1 MMKKGLIGSIVSL
14 FLLPVISLAAAYGT
28 YIGGENGD
36 SGQYIAVDSAGY
48 IYLTGYT
55 YSTGMPVTA
64 GAVQPAYNNGYNS
77 YIQDV
82 FVAKFSPDLSSLIF
96 CTYFGG
102 SGANYPMGMKVD
114 NDGNVYIAG
123 YTASTNLPVT
133 SGAFQTTFNGGP
145 DDGFIAKLN
154 PTGTSLLYCTYLGGN
169 NTDRVHDIALDS
181 AGNIYLTGLT
191 QSSNFPISATAK
203 QKGYTQWE
211 GFISKLNP
219 SGTGI
224 VYSTYI
230 GGSAYDYGMGIDVD
244 KNGIAVV
251 VGNTRS
257 TNLPVTSGAK
267 QPTNAGGNYDAFV
280 VKVNADGSDWLYCT
294 YLGGSGSDQ
303 GLKILLDTTGAAYVL
318 ATGDS
323 TDYPVTTL
331 AYQTTNHG
339 SYDAMVTRVNAD
351 GTDWIYSTYLGGGG
365 MEYTQNMSIS
375 SQGKICI
382 SGYTPSGDF
391 PVTPDALYPTRPASY
406 SGFVGVLD
414 DSLSTLLMGTYLGG
428 NTWEQLYGSAFDTSE
443 RLVVC
448 GQSYG
453 KNFPVTAG
461 AFDTTLWGSYDA
473 FVYKFDEAIV
483 PIELSDFCSE

>member
-1 MMKKGLIGSIVSL
+1 MMKKGFIGITVSL
-14 FLLPVISLAAAYGT
+14 FLLPILSLAAAYGT
-28 YIGGENGD
+28 YIGGE
-36 SGQYIAVDSAGY
+36 SGEYGQFIAVDSAGY
-48 IYLTGYT
+48 VYLTGYT
-55 YSTGMPVTA
+55 YSTGLPVTP

-82 FVAKFSPDLSSLIF
+82 FVAKFSPNLSSLIF

-102 SGANYPMGMKVD
+102 SGADYPMGIKVD

-133 SGAFQTTFNGGP
+133 SGAFQTTFNGGG

-154 PTGTSLLYCTYLGGN
+154 PTGTSLLYCTYFGGN
-169 NTDRVHDIALDS
+169 DIDRVHDIALDS
-181 AGNIYLTGLT
+181 AGNVYLTGLT

-219 SGTGI
+219 NGTGI

-244 KNGIAVV
+244 KNGTAVV

-280 VKVNADGSDWLYCT
+280 VKVNADGSDWIYCT

-303 GLKILLDTTGAAYVL
+303 GLKVALDTTGCAYVL

-323 TDYPVTTL
+323 TNYPVTAL
-331 AYQTTNHG
+331 AYQTTNRG
-339 SYDAMVTRVNAD
+339 SYDAMVTKVNAD
-351 GTDWIYSTYLGGGG
+351 GTDWLYSTYLGGGG
-365 MEYTQNMSIS
+365 MEYVQSLAYTLD
-375 SQGKICI
+375 GKICV
-382 SGYTPSGDF
+382 SGYTPSGDY
-391 PVTPDALYPTRPASY
+391 PVTGDALYPTRPASY
-406 SGFVGVLD
+406 SGYVSILNG
-414 DSLSTLLMGTYLGG
+414 SLSALIMSTYLGG
-428 NTWEQLYGSAFDTSE
+428 NTWDQVYGCAFDANGIP
-443 RLVVC
+443 VVC

-453 KNFPVTAG
+453 NNFPVTAG

-473 FVYKFDEAIV
+473 FVYKFATPYV
-483 PIELSDFCSE
+483 PVELSEFSLE